1 MARQAT
7 VNPVASGLFEIQG
20 HQAGFRQ
27 RSDMLIFFQKFP
39 LAAPQR
45 KERCVC
51 QGPRGYH
58 MEGTEREI
66 KEVSHSVTGAAGVNH
81 VL

>member
-1 MARQAT
+1 
-7 VNPVASGLFEIQG
+7 
-20 HQAGFRQ
+20 
-27 RSDMLIFFQKFP
+27 MLIFFQKLP

-51 QGPRGYH
+51 QGPRGQH

-66 KEVSHSVTGAAGVNH
+66 KEVSHSVTGAAEVKH

>member
-39 LAAPQR
+39 LAAQKQLAP
-45 KERCVC
+45 ELW
-51 QGPRGYH
+51 GILGF
-58 MEGTEREI
+58 I
-66 KEVSHSVTGAAGVNH
+66 FLTGCSAEPAWLCARSR
-81 VL
+81 VLGSIV